1 MPSSGYMAHRL
12 PAGQSVRSD
21 QIEALLPVGPELAK
35 DNPKQL
41 VEQTHSWFRLPP
53 FQDEELLAKKEVLR
67 HQVLTG
73 TKKVKGSS
81 EPDPEKVEH
90 SVESHHTVLRMGWKL
105 RGCVLRPI
113 AAARPDAVRAPQ
125 GQRTDGRGWVYGRT
139 RRERTAIDDE
149 EIFHLMRLVPCVH
162 Y

>member
-90 SVESHHTVLRMGWKL
+90 GGIVIADRILI
-105 RGCVLRPI
+105 RPFVSMI
-113 AAARPDAVRAPQ
+113 SQSD
-125 GQRTDGRGWVYGRT
+125 
-139 RRERTAIDDE
+139 
-149 EIFHLMRLVPCVH
+149 
-162 Y
+162 